1 MLAIE
6 MKSPGSIE
14 RQHFPEM
21 TKVICREHKAR
32 IGSEMARTN
41 MSNPPNVAH
50 PRFALAT
57 TVVLR
62 EPAND
67 AVILAKLK
75 NISLSGCYLE
85 TPRQVPVKARVRI
98 LVQTVDLRVDLWGIV
113 QRRDDAGL
121 GIAFTHGATVEDW
134 KGLELLIDELHG
146 KLPARSASAS
156 AST

>member
-1 MLAIE
+1 
-6 MKSPGSIE
+6 
-14 RQHFPEM
+14 
-21 TKVICREHKAR
+21 
-32 IGSEMARTN
+32 MASAPMN
-41 MSNPPNVAH
+41 NPPKVAH

-62 EPAND
+62 ESAND
-67 AVILAKLK
+67 AVVLAKLK

-85 TPRQVPVKARVRI
+85 TPRELPVKARVRI

-113 QRRDDAGL
+113 QRRDDAGV

-146 KLPARSASAS
+146 KVPAKSASAS
-156 AST
+156 GSK